1 MKKQVFTLLLVMMSL
16 FSSVV
21 AWGQETPACKIGEMT
36 FNTLEEAL
44 AYVNS
49 YPNTEMTI
57 IMLKDYTLPAGTYTL
72 PAKATLLV
80 PMNNEQ
86 EACIPIEELYIS
98 HNAAAPQNV
107 WVKPTKFR
115 SLTFANDVNMNV
127 YGTIELSGKL
137 HASSDDYTSS
147 PYGPY
152 GLLHM
157 SEQAKMVLMN
167 GAELRAWGFMTGAGE
182 TDARRGA
189 KVREI
194 FQMGDWKGGSISS
207 MLLGSDK
214 GVFPVTQYYIQN
226 IESPVKY
233 HPGALL
239 STMAAVSASASSLS
253 VTAKADVAII
263 GVSGTES
270 MFLMDEEADQENTWV
285 RKWYDTTKDQQV
297 YEINSGAHIGS
308 IVINLGDFIEG
319 SDLKM
324 NSSAFVL
331 PLTNNMKI
339 HLLSGLMDFT
349 QSTALL
355 PGAEVEIN
363 KESVVSITKN
373 SDENVKSGAL
383 YIYDADQWGKYA
395 YAKDGFKY
403 TKVVR
408 YTPSAPSVDGQP
420 TVRNAAEPPKDAS
433 INVHGTFD
441 TNNGYI
447 FTSQSGANIFSTNA
461 DAGTFILR
469 NKSLS
474 ITEGVDVYQI
484 INANAEND
492 DECTEKQIFIA
503 AKLKNKDS
511 YTSTAGQSAGVAY
524 CYMNDEWKNLRAID
538 CYTVE
543 TDNTFTSVMLGLIQ
557 DPSKVA
563 DCTESVTVYIKPQAY
578 VEVSPSKVEVAINP
592 DSVAEKGQTMEDL
605 LKYDLDDF
613 IFTISGNIDELGNED
628 HTFSDKKTGS
638 RRFILMYEN
647 CQWWEVEPVEGEE
660 GLFHCIHPLNNTYYY
675 WDEEN
680 KEWAEKRYTITWKND
695 DDVII
700 DTYELPRGTMAEY
713 LGDNPTKGPDEG
725 YTYTFIGWTP
735 ALKPVTENATY
746 TADYKST
753 PRKYTVTLKSD
764 VEGACSFTGAGAYD
778 YGTEDVAISATM
790 NPGYKFVAWEHD
802 ETLDELSFTTTV
814 TGDVTYTVLTE
825 ALPTLTLLRGGLTP
839 GKMGTYTTAYDVN
852 TYEGAEFY
860 VPNQYTAGGIEFVS
874 VDKLEAGTPYLFVA
888 TDNELWG
895 LNEGTE
901 VTENTVENRGMVGYL
916 GAGQVDVPDGSVVV
930 IQNHLYYAKNNYM
943 TAGYAYFDM
952 TAIQALTPIQESADA
967 PRRKLNIGF
976 RNNAPTGMENIQGD
990 NVQST
995 KVLIDG
1001 TLYILRNGNMYDVT
1015 GKLVK

>member
-1 MKKQVFTLLLVMMSL
+1 MKKQFFTLLLVMISL
-16 FSSVV
+16 LSSAT
-21 AWGQETPACKIGEMT
+21 AWGQVCKIGAT
-36 FNTLEEAL
+36 SFDKLEDAL

-49 YPNTEMTI
+49 YPDQEMTI
-57 IMLKDYTLPAGTYTL
+57 IMLTDYTLPAGTYTL
-72 PAKATLLV
+72 PKKATLVV
-80 PMNNEQ
+80 PMSDEQ
-86 EACIPIEELYIS
+86 ETAYPNVEYIS
-98 HNAAAPQNV
+98 HNSAAPENV
-107 WVKPTKFR
+107 WVTPTKFR
-115 SLTFANDVNMNV
+115 SLTFAEGVKMNV

-137 HASSDDYTSS
+137 HASSDDYTSL

-157 SEQAKMVLMN
+157 SETAKMVLMD
-167 GAELRAWGFMTGAGE
+167 GAELRAWGFMTGKGE
-182 TDARRGA
+182 TDARRGST
-189 KVREI
+189 VREI
-194 FQMGDWKGGSISS
+194 FQMGDWKGGSVSS

-233 HPGALL
+233 HPGAQL
-239 STMAAVSASASSLS
+239 STMAAVSANVGSLS

-263 GVSGTES
+263 GVSGTMS

-308 IVINLGDFIEG
+308 IVIDLGEFIEG
-319 SDLKM
+319 SDLEM

-349 QSTALL
+349 QNTALL

-363 KESVVSITKN
+363 KESVVSITK
-373 SDENVKSGAL
+373 DVEHPEVKSGSL
-383 YIYDADQWGKYA
+383 YIYDADQWGRYA
-395 YAKDGFKY
+395 YAKDGYKY
-403 TKVVR
+403 TKVVK
-408 YTPSAPSVDGQP
+408 YTPSANGQP
-420 TVRNAAEPPKDAS
+420 TLRNADAKPKDAS

-441 TNNGYI
+441 TKDGYI
-447 FTSQSGANIFSTNA
+447 FTSEGGANIFSTNE
-461 DAGTFILR
+461 DAGTFVFT
-469 NKSLS
+469 
-474 ITEGVDVYQI
+474 TEAKPIGYTEQVWQI
-484 INANAEND
+484 NEAGEEEA
-492 DECTEKQIFIA
+492 KAFVS
-503 AKLKNKDS
+503 AKLINKDLT
-511 YTSTAGQSAGVAY
+511 YTETAGTGNLRSY
-524 CYMNDEWKNLRAID
+524 CYMDEKWRQLAYVN
-538 CYTVE
+538 CYTIDGDIFSAYPDV
-543 TDNTFTSVMLGLIQ
+543 
-557 DPSKVA
+557 KA
-563 DCTESVTVYIKPQAY
+563 VYAKPQEY
-578 VEVSPSKVEVAINP
+578 VEIAISGI
-592 DSVAEKGQTMEDL
+592 DMEKGE
-605 LKYDLDDF
+605 F
-613 IFTISGNIDELGNED
+613 IGNED
-628 HTFSDKKTGS
+628 HTFSDKETGS
-638 RRFILMYEN
+638 RRFILMNNN
-647 CQWWEVEPVEGEE
+647 CQWWEVKKVDGEE
-660 GLFHCIHPLNNTYYY
+660 NLFHCIHPLNNTYYY
-675 WDEEN
+675 WGQDPTTLQEGWMEM
-680 KEWAEKRYTITWKND
+680 RCTITWLNWD
-695 DDVII
+695 GTPIEDADGNEINYTVP
-700 DTYELPRGTMAEY
+700 YGTMAEY
-713 LGDNPTKGPDEG
+713 LGTNPTKPMDEG
-725 YTYTFIGWTP
+725 YTYTFTGWTP
-735 ALKPVTENATY
+735 ALAPVTENATY
-746 TADYKST
+746 TAVYAST

-778 YGTEDVAISATM
+778 YNTAATISATM
-790 NPGYKFVAWEHD
+790 INPDYKFAGWEHD
-802 ETLDELSFTTTV
+802 NALGMSFTTTV

-874 VDKLEAGTPYLFVA
+874 VDKLVAGTPYLFVA

-895 LNEGTE
+895 LNEGTA
-901 VTENTVENRGMVGYL
+901 VEEDYVNNRGMVGYL

-952 TAIQALTPIQESADA
+952 NTIQVLTPVQESADA

>member
-1 MKKQVFTLLLVMMSL
+1 MKKQVFALLLVVISL
-16 FSSVV
+16 LSSAT
-21 AWGQETPACKIGEMT
+21 AWGQEPACKIGEMT
-36 FNTLEEAL
+36 FNTLQEAL

-49 YPNTEMTI
+49 YPEQEMTI

-80 PMNNEQ
+80 PMSDEQ

-115 SLTFANDVNMNV
+115 SLTFANGVNMNV

-157 SEQAKMVLMN
+157 NEGAKMTLMKDS
-167 GAELRAWGFMTGAGE
+167 ELRAWGFMTGTGE
-182 TDARRGA
+182 TDARRGST
-189 KVREI
+189 VREI

-349 QSTALL
+349 QNTALL

-373 SDENVKSGAL
+373 EDENVKSGAL

-408 YTPSAPSVDGQP
+408 YTPSANGQP
-420 TVRNAAEPPKDAS
+420 TKRNAEAKPDDAS

-447 FTSQSGANIFSTNA
+447 FTSQSGANIFSTNE
-461 DAGTFILR
+461 DAGTFV
-469 NKSLS
+469 LS
-474 ITEGVDVYQI
+474 TKPLAIGESAPVFQIYNDKGDTE
-484 INANAEND
+484 
-492 DECTEKQIFIA
+492 EKQFVP
-503 AKLKNKDS
+503 AKLKNGDNTS
-511 YTSTAGQSAGVAY
+511 YTTTAGKSAGKTY
-524 CYMNDEWKNLRAID
+524 CYMADQWLSLMTVD
-538 CYTVE
+538 CYALE
-543 TDNTFTSVMLGLIQ
+543 LNEAKFAELMLGNAT
-557 DPSKVA
+557 DFKDAFKVF
-563 DCTESVTVYIKPQAY
+563 IKPRAY
-578 VEVSPSKVEVAINP
+578 EQISLQKLEVELIP
-592 DSVAEKGQTMEDL
+592 DSVKEGGLPNQDM
-605 LKYDLDDF
+605 DDF
-613 IFTISGNIDELGNED
+613 TFFASGNED
-628 HTFSDKKTGS
+628 HTFSDKATGN
-638 RRFILMYEN
+638 RRFILMNNN
-647 CQWWEVEPVEGEE
+647 CQWWEVEPVEVETD
-660 GLFHCIHPLNNTYYY
+660 LFHCIHPLNDTYYY

-680 KEWAEKRYTITWKND
+680 EEWTEKRYTVTWKNGE
-695 DDVII
+695 DVI
-700 DTYELPRGTMAEY
+700 DTYELPRGTMAEF
-713 LGDNPTKGPDEG
+713 LGTNPTKPMDEG
-725 YTYTFIGWTP
+725 YTYTFTGWTP
-735 ALKPVTENATY
+735 ALAPVTENATY
-746 TADYKST
+746 TAVYKST

-778 YGTEDVAISATM
+778 YGTTNVAISATM
-790 NPGYKFVAWEHD
+790 NPGYKFVGWEHD
-802 ETLDELSFTTTV
+802 NTLGQSFTIDKI

-825 ALPTLTLLRGGLTP
+825 AVATPEVIRAVQEGYYYTICMPKAMTNVQGATFWQFVGRDANSAYIEPVATPTEAGKPYLMYATTTGDVTATLEGEAAITAGTNGALYGTFIDMDQAAFNTAGDNIYILIANVLRRVDGQSNNSLSAYRAYVDLDNLNPISGSMLTP
-839 GKMGTYTTAYDVN
+839 NVRRVALGTNTA
-852 TYEGAEFY
+852 TG
-860 VPNQYTAGGIEFVS
+860 
-874 VDKLEAGTPYLFVA
+874 VD
-888 TDNELWG
+888 
-895 LNEGTE
+895 
-901 VTENTVENRGMVGYL
+901 
-916 GAGQVDVPDGSVVV
+916 QV
-930 IQNHLYYAKNNYM
+930 
-943 TAGYAYFDM
+943 
-952 TAIQALTPIQESADA
+952 
-967 PRRKLNIGF
+967 
-976 RNNAPTGMENIQGD
+976 QGD
-990 NVQST
+990 EVQSS
-995 KVLIDG
+995 KVLING
-1001 TLYILRNGNMYDVT
+1001 QMFIYRNGNMYDAQ

>member
-1 MKKQVFTLLLVMMSL
+1 MKKQLLTLLLVVMSL
-16 FSSVV
+16 LSSAT
-21 AWGQETPACKIGEMT
+21 AWGQVCKIGAISFT
-36 FNTLEEAL
+36 TLEEAL

-49 YPNTEMTI
+49 YPDTEITI
-57 IMLKDYTLPAGTYTL
+57 IMLTDYTLPAGTYTL
-72 PAKATLLV
+72 PANATLVV
-80 PMNNEQ
+80 PMSDEQ
-86 EACIPIEELYIS
+86 ETGFPNVEYIS
-98 HNAAAPQNV
+98 HNAAAPENV

-115 SLTFANDVNMNV
+115 SLTFANGVNMNV

-137 HASSDDYTSS
+137 HASSDDYTSL

-152 GLLHM
+152 GLLDM
-157 SEQAKMVLMN
+157 NEGAKMTLMN
-167 GAELRAWGFMTGAGE
+167 GSELRAWGFMIGEGE
-182 TDARRGA
+182 TDARRGST
-189 KVREI
+189 VREM

-263 GVSGTES
+263 GVSGTKA

-308 IVINLGDFIEG
+308 IVIDLGDFIEG
-319 SDLKM
+319 MDLEM

-363 KESVVSITKN
+363 KKSVVSITK
-373 SDENVKSGAL
+373 DDDPAVKSGSL

-395 YAKDGFKY
+395 YAKDGYKY

-408 YTPSAPSVDGQP
+408 YAPSANGQP
-420 TVRNAAEPPKDAS
+420 TVRNADAKPTKDAS

-441 TNNGYI
+441 TKDGYI
-447 FTSQSGANIFSTNA
+447 FTSEGGANIFSTNE
-461 DAGTFILR
+461 DAGTFVFTIGA
-469 NKSLS
+469 LS
-474 ITEGVDVYQI
+474 GGTAPDTVWQ
-484 INANAEND
+484 INAAGKE
-492 DECTEKQIFIA
+492 EPQLFKS
-503 AKLKNKDS
+503 AKLKNNDGTYEETEGTPAS
-511 YTSTAGQSAGVAY
+511 NAY
-524 CYMNDEWKNLRAID
+524 CYIDEEWRFFTYLGCYAVEMDDEQFENLFID
-538 CYTVE
+538 GA
-543 TDNTFTSVMLGLIQ
+543 TDYKDAFTSI
-557 DPSKVA
+557 
-563 DCTESVTVYIKPQAY
+563 YIKPQAY
-578 VEVSPSKVEVAINP
+578 VQIAVNEVTIGEYGF
-592 DSVAEKGQTMEDL
+592 E
-605 LKYDLDDF
+605 F
-613 IFTISGNIDELGNED
+613 IGNSD
-628 HTFSDKKTGS
+628 HTFSDKETGS
-638 RRFILMYEN
+638 RRFILMNNN
-647 CQWWEVEPVEGEE
+647 CQWWEVKKVDGEE
-660 GLFHCIHPLNNTYYY
+660 NLFQCIHPLNNTYYY
-675 WDEEN
+675 WGEDPTTLQEG
-680 KEWAEKRYTITWKND
+680 WIEKRYTITWLNWD
-695 DDVII
+695 GTPIEDADGNEINYTVP
-700 DTYELPRGTMAEY
+700 YGTMAEY
-713 LGDNPTKGPDEG
+713 LGTNPTKPMDDG
-725 YTYTFIGWTP
+725 YTYTFIGWDP
-735 ALKPVTENATY
+735 ALAPVTGNATY
-746 TADYKST
+746 TAVYAET
-753 PRKYTVTLKSD
+753 PRKYTVTLKSN

-778 YGTEDVAISATM
+778 YGTEDVAISATVVD
-790 NPGYKFVAWEHD
+790 PGYKFVGWEHNNK
-802 ETLDELSFTTTV
+802 LGQSFTIDKI

-874 VDKLEAGTPYLFVA
+874 VDKLVAGTPYLFVA

-895 LNEGTE
+895 LNEGTA
-901 VTENTVENRGMVGYL
+901 VEKDYVYNRGMVGYL

-952 TAIQALTPIQESADA
+952 NTIQVLPPVQESADA

>member
-1 MKKQVFTLLLVMMSL
+1 MKKQLLTLLLVVMSL
-16 FSSVV
+16 LSSAT
-21 AWGQETPACKIGEMT
+21 AWGQACKIGAT
-36 FNTLEEAL
+36 SFTTLEEAL

-49 YPNTEMTI
+49 YPDTEMTI

-72 PAKATLLV
+72 PAKATLVV
-80 PMNNEQ
+80 PMSDEQ
-86 EACIPIEELYIS
+86 ETGFPNVEYIS

-115 SLTFANDVNMNV
+115 SLTFENGVNMNV

-137 HASSDDYTSS
+137 HASSDDYTSL

-152 GLLHM
+152 GLLDM
-157 SEQAKMVLMN
+157 NEGAKMTLMKDS
-167 GAELRAWGFMTGAGE
+167 ELRAWGFVVGKGE
-182 TDARRGA
+182 TDARRGS

-194 FQMGDWKGGSISS
+194 FQIGDWKGGSISS

-239 STMAAVSASASSLS
+239 STMAAVSASASGFS
-253 VTAKADVAII
+253 VTANADVAII

-285 RKWYDTTKDQQV
+285 RKWYDTTKDKQV

-308 IVINLGDFIEG
+308 IVIDLGDKIDG
-319 SDLKM
+319 MDLKM

-339 HLLSGLMDFT
+339 HLLSGMMDFT
-349 QSTALL
+349 QSTSLL

-363 KESVVSITKN
+363 KKSVVSITKN
-373 SDENVKSGAL
+373 SDPKVKSGSL
-383 YIYDADQWGKYA
+383 YIYDADEWGNYA

-408 YTPSAPSVDGQP
+408 YTPSANGKP
-420 TVRNAAEPPKDAS
+420 TVRNENQKLADAS

-447 FTSQSGANIFSTNA
+447 FTSKSGANIFSKNE

-474 ITEGVDVYQI
+474 GGEGVDVYQI

-503 AKLKNKDS
+503 AQLKNKDS

-524 CYMNDEWKNLRAID
+524 CYMNDGWKNLIAID

-543 TDNTFTSVMLGLIQ
+543 TDNTFVNVMLGLIQ
-557 DPSKVA
+557 NPSSVA

-592 DSVAEKGQTMEDL
+592 DSVAEKGQTTEDL

-613 IFTISGNIDELGNED
+613 IFTISGNIDGLGNED
-628 HTFSDKKTGS
+628 HTFSDADDADGKE
-638 RRFILMYEN
+638 RLFILVEDN
-647 CQWWEVEPVEGEE
+647 CQWWEVEPVEGET
-660 GLFHCIHPLNNTYYY
+660 GLFHCIHPLNDTYYY
-675 WDEEN
+675 WDE
-680 KEWAEKRYTITWKND
+680 KKGEWAEKRCTITWKNGE
-695 DDVII
+695 DVIV
-700 DTYELPRGTMAEY
+700 TYQLPRGTMAEY
-713 LGDNPTKGPDEG
+713 LGTNPTKDPDEG
-725 YTYTFIGWTP
+725 YTYTFTGWTP
-735 ALKPVTENATY
+735 ALAPVTENATY
-746 TADYKST
+746 TAVYKST

-764 VEGACSFTGAGAYD
+764 VEGVCSFTGAGVYD
-778 YGTEDVAISATM
+778 YGTTNVAISATVVD
-790 NPGYKFVAWEHD
+790 PGYKFAGWEHD
-802 ETLDELSFTTTV
+802 KALGQSFTIDKI

-874 VDKLEAGTPYLFVA
+874 VDKLVAGTPYLFVA

-895 LNEGTE
+895 LNEGTA
-901 VTENTVENRGMVGYL
+901 VVADYVYKRGMVGYL
-916 GAGQVDVPDGSVVV
+916 GAGQVNVPDGSVVV

-952 TAIQALTPIQESADA
+952 NTIQALTPVQESADA

-976 RNNAPTGMENIQGD
+976 KNNAPTGIENIQGD

-995 KVLIDG
+995 KVLING

>member
-1 MKKQVFTLLLVMMSL
+1 MKKQLLTLLLVVMSL
-16 FSSVV
+16 LSSAT
-21 AWGQETPACKIGEMT
+21 AWGQVCKIGAISFT
-36 FNTLEEAL
+36 TLEEAL

-49 YPNTEMTI
+49 YPDTEMTI
-57 IMLKDYTLPAGTYTL
+57 IMLTDYTLPAGTYTL
-72 PAKATLLV
+72 PAKAELIV
-80 PMNNEQ
+80 PMSDEQ
-86 EACIPIEELYIS
+86 ETGFPNVEYIS
-98 HNAAAPQNV
+98 HNAAAPENV

-115 SLTFANDVNMNV
+115 SLTFANGVNMNV

-137 HASSDDYTSS
+137 HASSDDYTSL

-152 GLLHM
+152 GLLDM
-157 SEQAKMVLMN
+157 NEGAKMTLMN
-167 GAELRAWGFMTGAGE
+167 GSELRAWGFVVGKGE
-182 TDARRGA
+182 TDARRGST
-189 KVREI
+189 VREM

-233 HPGALL
+233 HPGAQL

-263 GVSGTES
+263 GVSGTTA

-308 IVINLGDFIEG
+308 IVIDLGDFIEG
-319 SDLKM
+319 MDLEM

-349 QSTALL
+349 QNTALL

-363 KESVVSITKN
+363 KESVVSITK
-373 SDENVKSGAL
+373 DVEHPEVKSGSL

-395 YAKDGFKY
+395 YAKDGYKY

-408 YTPSAPSVDGQP
+408 YTPSANGQP
-420 TVRNAAEPPKDAS
+420 TLRNADAKPKDAS

-441 TNNGYI
+441 TKDGYI
-447 FTSQSGANIFSTNA
+447 FTSEGGANIFSTNE
-461 DAGTFILR
+461 DAGTFVFT
-469 NKSLS
+469 
-474 ITEGVDVYQI
+474 TEAKPIGYTEQVWQI
-484 INANAEND
+484 NEAGEEEA
-492 DECTEKQIFIA
+492 KAFVS
-503 AKLKNKDS
+503 AKLINKDLT
-511 YTSTAGQSAGVAY
+511 YTETAGTGNLRSY
-524 CYMNDEWKNLRAID
+524 CYMDEKWRQLAYVN
-538 CYTVE
+538 CYTIDGDIFSAYPDV
-543 TDNTFTSVMLGLIQ
+543 
-557 DPSKVA
+557 KA
-563 DCTESVTVYIKPQAY
+563 VYAKPQEY
-578 VEVSPSKVEVAINP
+578 VEIAISGI
-592 DSVAEKGQTMEDL
+592 DMEKGE
-605 LKYDLDDF
+605 F
-613 IFTISGNIDELGNED
+613 IGNED
-628 HTFSDKKTGS
+628 HTFSDKETGS
-638 RRFILMYEN
+638 RRFILMNNN
-647 CQWWEVEPVEGEE
+647 CQWWEVKKVDGEE
-660 GLFHCIHPLNNTYYY
+660 NLFHCIHPLNNTYYY
-675 WDEEN
+675 WGEDPTTLQEG
-680 KEWAEKRYTITWKND
+680 WIEKRYTITWKNGENT
-695 DDVII
+695 I
-700 DTYELPRGTMAEY
+700 DTYQLPRGAMAEY
-713 LGDNPTKGPDEG
+713 LGTNPTKPMDEG
-725 YTYTFIGWTP
+725 YTYTFTGWTP
-735 ALKPVTENATY
+735 ALTTVTQDATY
-746 TADYKST
+746 TAVYAST

-778 YGTEDVAISATM
+778 YNTAATISATM
-790 NPGYKFVAWEHD
+790 INPDYKFAGWEHD
-802 ETLDELSFTTTV
+802 NALGMSFTTTV

-874 VDKLEAGTPYLFVA
+874 VDKLVAGTPYLFVA

-895 LNEGTE
+895 LNEGTA
-901 VTENTVENRGMVGYL
+901 VEEDYVYNRGMVGYL

-952 TAIQALTPIQESADA
+952 NTIQVLTPVQESADA

>member
-1 MKKQVFTLLLVMMSL
+1 MKKQLLTLLLVVMSL
-16 FSSVV
+16 LSSAT
-21 AWGQETPACKIGEMT
+21 AWGQVCKIGAT
-36 FNTLEEAL
+36 SFTTLEEAL

-49 YPNTEMTI
+49 YPDTELTI
-57 IMLKDYTLPAGTYTL
+57 IMLTDYTLPAGTYTL
-72 PAKATLLV
+72 PAKAELIV
-80 PMNNEQ
+80 PMSDEQ
-86 EACIPIEELYIS
+86 ETGFPNVEYIS
-98 HNAAAPQNV
+98 HNSAAPENV

-115 SLTFANDVNMNV
+115 SLTFANGVNMNV

-137 HASSDDYTSS
+137 HASSDDYTSL

-152 GLLHM
+152 GLLDM
-157 SEQAKMVLMN
+157 NEGAKMTLMN
-167 GAELRAWGFMTGAGE
+167 GSELRAWGFVVGTGE
-182 TDARRGA
+182 TDARRGST
-189 KVREI
+189 VREM

-233 HPGALL
+233 HPGAQL

-263 GVSGTES
+263 GVSGTKA

-308 IVINLGDFIEG
+308 IVIDLGDFIEG
-319 SDLKM
+319 MDLEM

-349 QSTALL
+349 QNTALL

-363 KESVVSITKN
+363 KESVVSITK
-373 SDENVKSGAL
+373 DVEHPEVKSGSL
-383 YIYDADQWGKYA
+383 YIYDADQWDRYA
-395 YAKDGFKY
+395 YAKDGYKY
-403 TKVVR
+403 TKVVK
-408 YTPSAPSVDGQP
+408 YTPSANGQP
-420 TVRNAAEPPKDAS
+420 TLRNADAKPADAS

-441 TNNGYI
+441 TKDGYI
-447 FTSQSGANIFSTNA
+447 FTSESGANIFSTNE
-461 DAGTFILR
+461 DAGTFVFTIGALSGGTAPDTVWQI
-469 NKSLS
+469 NEAGKEEPQLFKS
-474 ITEGVDVYQI
+474 
-484 INANAEND
+484 
-492 DECTEKQIFIA
+492 
-503 AKLKNKDS
+503 AKLKNNDGTYEETEGTPAS
-511 YTSTAGQSAGVAY
+511 NAY
-524 CYMNDEWKNLRAID
+524 CYIDEEWRFFTYLGCYAVEMDDEQFENLFID
-538 CYTVE
+538 GA
-543 TDNTFTSVMLGLIQ
+543 TDYKDAFTSI
-557 DPSKVA
+557 
-563 DCTESVTVYIKPQAY
+563 YIKPQAY
-578 VEVSPSKVEVAINP
+578 VQIAVNEVTIGEYGF
-592 DSVAEKGQTMEDL
+592 E
-605 LKYDLDDF
+605 F
-613 IFTISGNIDELGNED
+613 IGNSD
-628 HTFSDKKTGS
+628 HTFSDADDKGQL
-638 RRFILMYEN
+638 FILVEEN
-647 CQWWEVEPVEGEE
+647 CQWWEVKKVDGEE
-660 GLFHCIHPLNNTYYY
+660 NLFQCIHPLNNTYYY
-675 WDEEN
+675 WGEDPTTLQEG
-680 KEWAEKRYTITWKND
+680 WIEKRFTITWLNWD
-695 DDVII
+695 GTPIEDADGNEINYTVP
-700 DTYELPRGTMAEY
+700 YGTMAEY
-713 LGDNPTKGPDEG
+713 LGTNPTKPMDEG
-725 YTYTFIGWTP
+725 YTYTFTGWTP
-735 ALKPVTENATY
+735 ALAEVTGNATY
-746 TADYKST
+746 TAVYASI

-778 YGTEDVAISATM
+778 YNTAATISAIM
-790 NPGYKFVAWEHD
+790 INPDYKFAGWEHD
-802 ETLDELSFTTTV
+802 NALGMSFTTTV

-825 ALPTLTLLRGGLTP
+825 ALPTLILLRGGLTP

-874 VDKLEAGTPYLFVA
+874 VDKLVAGTPYLFVA

-895 LNEGTE
+895 LNEGTA
-901 VTENTVENRGMVGYL
+901 VEEDYVYNRGMVGYL

-943 TAGYAYFDM
+943 TAGYAYIDM
-952 TAIQALTPIQESADA
+952 NTIQVLTPVQESADA

>member
-1 MKKQVFTLLLVMMSL
+1 MKKQVFTLLLVVISL
-16 FSSVV
+16 LSSAT
-21 AWGQETPACKIGEMT
+21 AWGQVCKIGAT
-36 FNTLEEAL
+36 SFATLEEAL

-49 YPNTEMTI
+49 YDQEMTI
-57 IMLKDYTLPAGTYTL
+57 IMLTDYTLPAGTYTL
-72 PAKATLLV
+72 PAKATLVV
-80 PMNNEQ
+80 PMSDEQ
-86 EACIPIEELYIS
+86 ETGFPNVEYIS
-98 HNAAAPQNV
+98 YNSAPQNEENV
-107 WVKPTKFR
+107 WKKPEKFR
-115 SLTFANDVNMNV
+115 RLTFDDGVNMNV

-137 HASSDDYTSS
+137 HASSEEYTSS

-157 SEQAKMVLMN
+157 NEGAKMTLMKDS
-167 GAELRAWGFMTGAGE
+167 ELRAWGFMTGTGE
-182 TDARRGA
+182 TDARRGST
-189 KVREI
+189 VREI
-194 FQMGDWKGGSISS
+194 FQMGDWKGGTIAK

-233 HPGALL
+233 HPGAKL
-239 STMAAVSASASSLS
+239 STMAAVSADLGGGASL
-253 VTAKADVAII
+253 TAKADVAII

-285 RKWYDTTKDQQV
+285 RKWYDTTYDQQV

-308 IVINLGDFIEG
+308 IVIDLGEFIEG
-319 SDLKM
+319 LKM
-324 NSSAFVL
+324 NSSVFVL

-339 HLLSGLMDFT
+339 HLLSGFMDFT

-373 SDENVKSGAL
+373 KDENVKSGSL
-383 YIYDADQWGKYA
+383 YIYDADEWGKYA
-395 YAKDGFKY
+395 YSKDGYKY

-408 YTPSAPSVDGQP
+408 YTPSATSANGQP
-420 TVRNAAEPPKDAS
+420 MVRNADSIPADAS

-441 TNNGYI
+441 TKDGYI
-447 FTSQSGANIFSTNA
+447 FTSVSGANIFSTDE
-461 DAGTFILR
+461 DAGTFVFT
-469 NKSLS
+469 
-474 ITEGVDVYQI
+474 TEAKPIGYTEQVWQI
-484 INANAEND
+484 NEAE
-492 DECTEKQIFIA
+492 EEVPETFVSARLI
-503 AKLKNKDS
+503 NKDS
-511 YTSTAGQSAGVAY
+511 TYTETAGTGNFRSY
-524 CYMNDEWKNLRAID
+524 CYMDSIWRQLAYVN
-538 CYTVE
+538 CYTI
-543 TDNTFTSVMLGLIQ
+543 DGDMATSV
-557 DPSKVA
+557 VNA
-563 DCTESVTVYIKPQAY
+563 VYAKPQEY
-578 VEVSPSKVEVAINP
+578 VEIAIN
-592 DSVAEKGQTMEDL
+592 DIDMVKGE
-605 LKYDLDDF
+605 F
-613 IFTISGNIDELGNED
+613 IGNSD
-628 HTFSDKKTGS
+628 HTFSDKKTGN
-638 RRFILMYEN
+638 RRFILMNNN
-647 CQWWEVEPVEGEE
+647 CQWWEVEPVEGETS
-660 GLFHCIHPLNNTYYY
+660 LFHCIHPLNDTYYY

-680 KEWAEKRYTITWKND
+680 EEWAEKRYTITWKNGD
-695 DDVII
+695 EVI
-700 DTYELPRGTMAEY
+700 DTYQLPRGTMAEY
-713 LGDNPTKGPDEG
+713 LGEKNPTKPMDEG
-725 YTYTFIGWTP
+725 YTYTFTGWDP
-735 ALKPVTENATY
+735 ALEPVTKDTTY
-746 TADYKST
+746 TAVYAST

-778 YGTEDVAISATM
+778 YGTTNVAISATM
-790 NPGYKFVAWEHD
+790 MNPDYKFAGWDHD
-802 ETLDELSFTTTV
+802 KELGQSFIIDKI

-825 ALPTLTLLRGGLTP
+825 ALPMLTLLRGGLTP

>member
-1 MKKQVFTLLLVMMSL
+1 MKKQLLTLLLVVMSL
-16 FSSVV
+16 LSSAT
-21 AWGQETPACKIGEMT
+21 AWGQVCKIGAT
-36 FNTLEEAL
+36 SFTTLEEAL

-49 YPNTEMTI
+49 YPDTEMTI
-57 IMLKDYTLPAGTYTL
+57 IMLEDYTLPAGTYTL
-72 PAKATLLV
+72 PAKATLVV
-80 PMNNEQ
+80 PMSDEQ
-86 EACIPIEELYIS
+86 ETGFPNVEYIS

-107 WVKPTKFR
+107 WVRPTKFR
-115 SLTFANDVNMNV
+115 SLTFDDGVNMNV

-137 HASSDDYTSS
+137 HASSDDYTSL

-152 GLLHM
+152 GLLDM
-157 SEQAKMVLMN
+157 NEGAKMTLMN
-167 GAELRAWGFMTGAGE
+167 GSELRAWGFVVGKGE

-239 STMAAVSASASSLS
+239 STMAAVSASADKLS

-263 GVSGTES
+263 GVTGTES

-319 SDLKM
+319 LDLEM

-339 HLLSGLMDFT
+339 HLLSGMMDFT
-349 QSTALL
+349 QSTSLL

-363 KESVVSITKN
+363 KKSVVSITKN

-395 YAKDGFKY
+395 YAKDGYKY
-403 TKVVR
+403 TKVVK
-408 YTPSAPSVDGQP
+408 YTPSANSQP
-420 TVRNAAEPPKDAS
+420 TVRNADTKPADAS

-441 TNNGYI
+441 TKEGYVY
-447 FTSQSGANIFSTNA
+447 TSESGANIFSSDE
-461 DAGTFILR
+461 DAGTFKFSIAAPPEEAKPDTVWQLLKDSTEEGKAFVSAMLR
-469 NKSLS
+469 NKSGYTL
-474 ITEGVDVYQI
+474 TQGTPEG
-484 INANAEND
+484 
-492 DECTEKQIFIA
+492 F
-503 AKLKNKDS
+503 S
-511 YTSTAGQSAGVAY
+511 Y
-524 CYMNDEWKNLRAID
+524 CYRNEQWGHLQNLG
-538 CYTVE
+538 CFVF
-543 TDNTFTSVMLGLIQ
+543 DNTNGNL
-557 DPSKVA
+557 
-563 DCTESVTVYIKPQAY
+563 YIKPREYVQIAY
-578 VEVSPSKVEVAINP
+578 TSVVDGEPVGNP
-592 DSVAEKGQTMEDL
+592 
-605 LKYDLDDF
+605 
-613 IFTISGNIDELGNED
+613 D
-628 HTFSDKKTGS
+628 HTFSDADDADGKE
-638 RRFILMYEN
+638 RLFILVEEN
-647 CQWWEVEPVEGEE
+647 CQWWEVEKVDGEE
-660 GLFHCIHPLNNTYYY
+660 DLFHCIHPLNDTYYY
-675 WDEEN
+675 WGYNPATLQDG
-680 KEWAEKRYTITWKND
+680 WIEKRYTITWKNGD
-695 DDVII
+695 KVI
-700 DTYELPRGTMAEY
+700 DTYKLPRGTMAEY
-713 LGDNPTKGPDEG
+713 LGTNPTKPMDEG
-725 YTYTFIGWTP
+725 FTYTFTGWDP
-735 ALKPVTENATY
+735 ALAEVTADATY
-746 TADYKST
+746 TAVYKST

-778 YGTEDVAISATM
+778 YGTEDVAISATVVD
-790 NPGYKFVAWEHD
+790 PSYKFVGWEHNN
-802 ETLDELSFTTTV
+802 TLGQSFTIDKI

-874 VDKLEAGTPYLFVA
+874 VDKLVAGTPYLFVA

-895 LNEGTE
+895 LNEGTA
-901 VTENTVENRGMVGYL
+901 VVADYVYNRGMVGYL
-916 GAGQVDVPDGSVVV
+916 GAGQVNVPDGSVVV

-952 TAIQALTPIQESADA
+952 AAIQALTPVQESADA

-976 RNNAPTGMENIQGD
+976 KNNAPTGIENVQGD

>member
-1 MKKQVFTLLLVMMSL
+1 MKKQLLTLLLVVMSL
-16 FSSVV
+16 LSSAT
-21 AWGQETPACKIGEMT
+21 AWGQVCKIGAISFT
-36 FNTLEEAL
+36 TLEEAL

-49 YPNTEMTI
+49 YPDTEMTI
-57 IMLKDYTLPAGTYTL
+57 IMLTDYTLPAGTYTL
-72 PAKATLLV
+72 PAKAELIV
-80 PMNNEQ
+80 PMSDEQ
-86 EACIPIEELYIS
+86 ETGFPNVEYIS
-98 HNAAAPQNV
+98 HNAAAPENV

-115 SLTFANDVNMNV
+115 SLTFANGVNMNV

-137 HASSDDYTSS
+137 HASSDDYTSL

-152 GLLHM
+152 GLLDM
-157 SEQAKMVLMN
+157 NEGAKMTLMN
-167 GAELRAWGFMTGAGE
+167 GSELRAWGFMIGEGE
-182 TDARRGA
+182 TDARRGST
-189 KVREI
+189 VREM

-233 HPGALL
+233 HPGAQL

-263 GVSGTES
+263 GVSGTKA

-308 IVINLGDFIEG
+308 IVIDLGDFIEG
-319 SDLKM
+319 MDLEM

-349 QSTALL
+349 QNTALL

-363 KESVVSITKN
+363 KESVVSITK
-373 SDENVKSGAL
+373 DVEHPEVKSGSL
-383 YIYDADQWGKYA
+383 YIYDADQWGRYA
-395 YAKDGFKY
+395 YAKDGYKY
-403 TKVVR
+403 TKVVK
-408 YTPSAPSVDGQP
+408 YTPSANGQP
-420 TVRNAAEPPKDAS
+420 TLRNADAKPKDAS

-441 TNNGYI
+441 TKDGYI
-447 FTSQSGANIFSTNA
+447 FTSEGGANIFSTNE
-461 DAGTFILR
+461 DAGTFVFT
-469 NKSLS
+469 
-474 ITEGVDVYQI
+474 TEAKPIGYTEQVWQI
-484 INANAEND
+484 NEAGEEEA
-492 DECTEKQIFIA
+492 KAFVS
-503 AKLKNKDS
+503 AKLINKDLT
-511 YTSTAGQSAGVAY
+511 YTETAGTGNLRSY
-524 CYMNDEWKNLRAID
+524 CYMDEKWRQLAYVN
-538 CYTVE
+538 CYTIDGDIFSAYPDV
-543 TDNTFTSVMLGLIQ
+543 
-557 DPSKVA
+557 KA
-563 DCTESVTVYIKPQAY
+563 VYAKPQEY
-578 VEVSPSKVEVAINP
+578 VEIAISGI
-592 DSVAEKGQTMEDL
+592 DMEKGE
-605 LKYDLDDF
+605 F
-613 IFTISGNIDELGNED
+613 IGNED
-628 HTFSDKKTGS
+628 HTFSDKETGS
-638 RRFILMYEN
+638 RRFILMNNN
-647 CQWWEVEPVEGEE
+647 CQWWEVKKVDGEE
-660 GLFHCIHPLNNTYYY
+660 NLFHCIHPLNNTYYY
-675 WDEEN
+675 WGQDPTTLQEGWMEM
-680 KEWAEKRYTITWKND
+680 RCTITWLNWD
-695 DDVII
+695 GTPIEDADGNEINYTVP
-700 DTYELPRGTMAEY
+700 YGTMAEY
-713 LGDNPTKGPDEG
+713 LGTNPTKPMDEG
-725 YTYTFIGWTP
+725 YTYTFTGWTP
-735 ALKPVTENATY
+735 ALAPVTENATY
-746 TADYKST
+746 TAVYAST

-778 YGTEDVAISATM
+778 YNTAATISATM
-790 NPGYKFVAWEHD
+790 INPDYKFAGWEHD
-802 ETLDELSFTTTV
+802 NALGMSFTTTV

-874 VDKLEAGTPYLFVA
+874 VDKLVAGTPYLFVA

-895 LNEGTE
+895 LNEGTA
-901 VTENTVENRGMVGYL
+901 VEEDYVYNRGMVGYL

-952 TAIQALTPIQESADA
+952 NTIQVLTPVQESADA

>member
-21 AWGQETPACKIGEMT
+21 AWGQTPACKIGEMT
-36 FNTLEEAL
+36 FNTLQEAL

-49 YPNTEMTI
+49 YPEQEMTI

-72 PAKATLLV
+72 PAKAELIV
-80 PMNNEQ
+80 PMSDEQ
-86 EACIPIEELYIS
+86 ETGFPNVEYIS
-98 HNAAAPQNV
+98 HNSAAPENV
-107 WVKPTKFR
+107 WKKPEKFR
-115 SLTFANDVNMNV
+115 SLTFANGVNMNV

-152 GLLHM
+152 GLLNM
-157 SEQAKMVLMN
+157 NEGAKMTLMN
-167 GAELRAWGFMTGAGE
+167 GSELRAWGFVVGKGE
-182 TDARRGA
+182 TDARRGST
-189 KVREI
+189 VREI

-233 HPGALL
+233 HPGAKL
-239 STMAAVSASASSLS
+239 STIAAVSASASSLS

-285 RKWYDTTKDQQV
+285 RKWYDTTEDQQV

-349 QSTALL
+349 QNTALL

-408 YTPSAPSVDGQP
+408 YTPSANGQP
-420 TVRNAAEPPKDAS
+420 TKRNADTKPDDAS

-441 TNNGYI
+441 TKDGYI
-447 FTSQSGANIFSTNA
+447 FTSESGANIYSSNE
-461 DAGTFILR
+461 DAGTFV
-469 NKSLS
+469 LS
-474 ITEGVDVYQI
+474 TKPLAIGDSASVFQIYNDKGDTE
-484 INANAEND
+484 
-492 DECTEKQIFIA
+492 EKQFVP
-503 AKLKNKDS
+503 AKLKNGDNTT
-511 YTSTAGQSAGVAY
+511 YTTTAGKSAGKTY
-524 CYMNDEWKNLRAID
+524 CYMGDQWLSLMTVD
-538 CYTVE
+538 CYAFE
-543 TDNTFTSVMLGLIQ
+543 LNEAKFAELMLDNATDFQEAFDVF
-557 DPSKVA
+557 
-563 DCTESVTVYIKPQAY
+563 IKPQAY
-578 VEVSPSKVEVAINP
+578 EQIALQKLEVELIP
-592 DSVAEKGQTMEDL
+592 DSVKEGGL
-605 LKYDLDDF
+605 LNQDMDDF
-613 IFTISGNIDELGNED
+613 TFFASGNTD
-628 HTFSDKKTGS
+628 HTFSAADGS
-638 RRFILMYEN
+638 GRLFILVEEN
-647 CQWWEVEPVEGEE
+647 CQWWEVEKVDGEE
-660 GLFHCIHPLNNTYYY
+660 TLFHCIHPLNNTYYY
-675 WDEEN
+675 WGEDPTTL
-680 KEWAEKRYTITWKND
+680 KEGWMEKRYTITWQNWNGEK
-695 DDVII
+695 II
-700 DTYELPRGTMAEY
+700 SYELPRGVMAEY
-713 LGDNPTKGPDEG
+713 LGTNPTKPMDEG
-725 YTYTFIGWTP
+725 YTYTFTGWTP
-735 ALKPVTENATY
+735 ALALVTEDATY
-746 TADYKST
+746 TAVYAQT

-778 YGTEDVAISATM
+778 YGTTNVAISATM
-790 NPGYKFVAWEHD
+790 NPGYKFVAWAHD
-802 ETLDELSFTTTV
+802 PILSDMSFITTV
-814 TGDVTYTVLTE
+814 TGDVTYTVRTE

-895 LNEGTE
+895 LNEGTA
-901 VTENTVENRGMVGYL
+901 VEEDYVYNRGMVGYL
-916 GAGQVDVPDGSVVV
+916 GDVQVNVPEGSVVV

-952 TAIQALTPIQESADA
+952 NTIQTLTPVQESADA

>member
-1 MKKQVFTLLLVMMSL
+1 MKKQLLTLLLVVMSL
-16 FSSVV
+16 LSSAT
-21 AWGQETPACKIGEMT
+21 AWGQVCKIGAT
-36 FNTLEEAL
+36 SFTTLEEAL

-49 YPNTEMTI
+49 YPDTEMTI
-57 IMLKDYTLPAGTYTL
+57 IMLEDYTLPAGTYTL
-72 PAKATLLV
+72 PAKAELIV
-80 PMNNEQ
+80 PMSDEQ
-86 EACIPIEELYIS
+86 ETGFPNVEYIS
-98 HNAAAPQNV
+98 HNAAAPQNI

-115 SLTFANDVNMNV
+115 SLTFENGVNMNV

-137 HASSDDYTSS
+137 HASSDDYTSL

-152 GLLHM
+152 GLLDM
-157 SEQAKMVLMN
+157 NEGAKMTLMN
-167 GAELRAWGFMTGAGE
+167 GSELRAWGFVVGKGE
-182 TDARRGA
+182 TDARRGST
-189 KVREI
+189 VREM

-207 MLLGSDK
+207 MLLESDK

-233 HPGALL
+233 HPGAQL
-239 STMAAVSASASSLS
+239 STMAAVSASTDKLS

-263 GVSGTES
+263 GVSGTKA

-308 IVINLGDFIEG
+308 IVIDLGDFIEG
-319 SDLKM
+319 MDLEM

-349 QSTALL
+349 QNTALL
-355 PGAEVEIN
+355 PGAEVEID
-363 KESVVSITKN
+363 KKSVVSITKKN
-373 SDENVKSGAL
+373 DANVKSGSL
-383 YIYDADQWGKYA
+383 YIYDADQWDRYA
-395 YAKDGFKY
+395 YAKDGYKY
-403 TKVVR
+403 TKVVK
-408 YTPSAPSVDGQP
+408 YTASANGQP
-420 TVRNAAEPPKDAS
+420 TLRNADAKPADAS

-441 TNNGYI
+441 TNDGYVY
-447 FTSQSGANIFSTNA
+447 TSEGGANIFSTNE
-461 DAGTFILR
+461 DAGTFV
-469 NKSLS
+469 LS
-474 ITEGVDVYQI
+474 KKPKGNEQVYQI
-484 INANAEND
+484 NEAGEVEAQT
-492 DECTEKQIFIA
+492 CVPA
-503 AKLKNKDS
+503 LLKNGNDT
-511 YTSTAGQSAGVAY
+511 YTSLTDVWYGEETLISY
-524 CYMNDEWKNLRAID
+524 CYIGDKWSALRTVD
-538 CYTVE
+538 CFVL
-543 TDNTFTSVMLGLIQ
+543 D
-557 DPSKVA
+557 VA
-563 DCTESVTVYIKPQAY
+563 NNIIYIKPKEY
-578 VEVSPSKVEVAINP
+578 IGIVVTGV
-592 DSVAEKGQTMEDL
+592 DSETGQ
-605 LKYDLDDF
+605 F
-613 IFTISGNIDELGNED
+613 IGNNN
-628 HTFSDKKTGS
+628 HTFSAADGS
-638 RRFILMYEN
+638 GRLFILVEDN
-647 CQWWEVEPVEGEE
+647 CQWWEVEPVEGET

-675 WDEEN
+675 WDE
-680 KEWAEKRYTITWKND
+680 KKGEWAEERCTITWKNGD
-695 DDVII
+695 KVI
-700 DTYELPRGTMAEY
+700 DTYQLPRGTMAEY
-713 LGDNPTKGPDEG
+713 LGTNPTKPMDDG
-725 YTYTFIGWTP
+725 YTYTFIGWDP
-735 ALKPVTENATY
+735 ALAPVTGNATY
-746 TADYKST
+746 TAVYAET
-753 PRKYTVTLKSD
+753 PRKYTVTLKSN

-778 YGTEDVAISATM
+778 YGTEDVAISATVVD
-790 NPGYKFVAWEHD
+790 PGYKFVGWEHNNK
-802 ETLDELSFTTTV
+802 LGQSFTIDKI

-825 ALPTLTLLRGGLTP
+825 ALPTLTLLRGGLTL

-874 VDKLEAGTPYLFVA
+874 VDKLVAGTPYLFVA

-895 LNEGTE
+895 LNEGTA
-901 VTENTVENRGMVGYL
+901 VEEDYVYNRGMVGYL

-952 TAIQALTPIQESADA
+952 NTIQALTPVQESADA

>member
-1 MKKQVFTLLLVMMSL
+1 MKKQLLTLLLVVMSL
-16 FSSVV
+16 LSSAT
-21 AWGQETPACKIGEMT
+21 AWGQVCKIGAISFT
-36 FNTLEEAL
+36 TLEEAL

-49 YPNTEMTI
+49 YPDTEMTI
-57 IMLKDYTLPAGTYTL
+57 VMLTDYTLPAGTYTL
-72 PAKATLLV
+72 PANATLVV
-80 PMNNEQ
+80 PMSDEQ
-86 EACIPIEELYIS
+86 EIGFLNVEYIS
-98 HNAAAPQNV
+98 HNSAAPENV

-115 SLTFANDVNMNV
+115 SLTFANGVNMNV

-137 HASSDDYTSS
+137 HASSDDYTSL

-152 GLLHM
+152 GLLDM
-157 SEQAKMVLMN
+157 NEGAKMVLMD
-167 GAELRAWGFMTGAGE
+167 GSELRAWGFVVGQGE
-182 TDARRGA
+182 TDARRGS
-189 KVREI
+189 KVREM

-233 HPGALL
+233 HPGAKL
-239 STMAAVSASASSLS
+239 STMAAVSASASGFS
-253 VTAKADVAII
+253 VTATADVAII
-263 GVSGTES
+263 GVSGTKA
-270 MFLMDEEADQENTWV
+270 MFLMDEMADAENTWV
-285 RKWYDTTKDQQV
+285 RKWYDADEDQQV

-308 IVINLGDFIEG
+308 IVIDLGDKIEG
-319 SDLKM
+319 MDLKM
-324 NSSAFVL
+324 NSNAFVL

-339 HLLSGLMDFT
+339 HLLSGMMDFT

-363 KESVVSITKN
+363 KKSVVSITK
-373 SDENVKSGAL
+373 DEDPAVKSGSL

-395 YAKDGFKY
+395 YAKDGYKY
-403 TKVVR
+403 TKVVK
-408 YTPSAPSVDGQP
+408 YTASANGKP
-420 TVRNAAEPPKDAS
+420 TKRNENERPEDAT

-441 TNNGYI
+441 TKDGYI
-447 FTSQSGANIFSTNA
+447 LSSESGANIFSTNA
-461 DAGTFILR
+461 DAGTFILTT
-469 NKSLS
+469 KPFAIGICDS
-474 ITEGVDVYQI
+474 VYQI
-484 INANAEND
+484 INDKGN
-492 DECTEKQIFIA
+492 TEAQSFVP
-503 AKLKNKDS
+503 AKLKNGNDT
-511 YTSTAGQSAGVAY
+511 YTTTAGKSAGKTY
-524 CYMNDEWKNLRAID
+524 CYMNDQWLSLMTVD
-538 CYTVE
+538 CYAFE
-543 TDNTFTSVMLGLIQ
+543 INEAKFAELMLGNAT
-557 DPSKVA
+557 DFKEAFKVF
-563 DCTESVTVYIKPQAY
+563 IKPRAY
-578 VEVSPSKVEVAINP
+578 EQITLQKLEVELIL
-592 DSVAEKGQTMEDL
+592 DSIKEGGLQKQDM
-605 LKYDLDDF
+605 DDYVF
-613 IFTISGNIDELGNED
+613 FVSGNDD
-628 HTFSDKKTGS
+628 HTFSAADGS
-638 RRFILMYEN
+638 GRLFILVEEN
-647 CQWWEVEPVEGEE
+647 CQWWQVEPVEGET
-660 GLFHCIHPLNNTYYY
+660 GLFHCTHPLNNTYYY
-675 WDEEN
+675 WGADPTTLQEG
-680 KEWAEKRYTITWKND
+680 WIEKRYTITWKNGENT
-695 DDVII
+695 I
-700 DTYELPRGTMAEY
+700 TYQLPRGAMAEY
-713 LGDNPTKGPDEG
+713 LGTNPTKPMDAG
-725 YTYTFIGWTP
+725 YTYTFTGWTP
-735 ALKPVTENATY
+735 ALAPVTEDATY
-746 TADYKST
+746 TAVYAST

-778 YGTEDVAISATM
+778 YNTAATISATM
-790 NPGYKFVAWEHD
+790 INPDYKFAGWEHD
-802 ETLDELSFTTTV
+802 NALGMSFTTTV

-874 VDKLEAGTPYLFVA
+874 VDKLVAGTPYLFVA

-895 LNEGTE
+895 LNEGTA
-901 VTENTVENRGMVGYL
+901 VEEDYVYNRGMVGYL

-952 TAIQALTPIQESADA
+952 NTIQVLTPVQESADA

>member
-36 FNTLEEAL
+36 FNTLEDAL

-49 YPNTEMTI
+49 YPEQEMTI
-57 IMLKDYTLPAGTYTL
+57 IMLKNYTLPAGTYTL
-72 PAKATLLV
+72 PAKATLVV
-80 PMNNEQ
+80 PMSNEQ
-86 EACIPIEELYIS
+86 EAGFPNVEYIS
-98 HNAAAPQNV
+98 HNSSSEASQNV
-107 WVKPTKFR
+107 WMKPEKFR
-115 SLTFANDVNMNV
+115 SLTFANGVNMNV

-137 HASSDDYTSS
+137 HASSEEYTSS

-152 GLLHM
+152 GLLDM
-157 SEQAKMVLMN
+157 NEGAKMTLMKDS
-167 GAELRAWGFMTGAGE
+167 ELRAWGFVVGKGE
-182 TDARRGA
+182 TDARRGST
-189 KVREI
+189 VREI
-194 FQMGDWKGGSISS
+194 FQMGDWKGGKISK

-233 HPGALL
+233 HPGAKL
-239 STMAAVSASASSLS
+239 STMAAVSASEKGFS

-263 GVSGTES
+263 GVSGTKA

-285 RKWYDTTKDQQV
+285 RKWYNAETDQQV

-308 IVINLGDFIEG
+308 IVIDLGEFIEG
-319 SDLKM
+319 MDLEM
-324 NSSAFVL
+324 NSSVFVL

-349 QSTALL
+349 QNTALL

-373 SDENVKSGAL
+373 SDENVKSGSL
-383 YIYDADQWGKYA
+383 YIYDAKEWGKYA
-395 YAKDGFKY
+395 YAKDGYKY

-408 YTPSAPSVDGQP
+408 YTPSATSANGQP
-420 TVRNAAEPPKDAS
+420 TVRDADEKPKDAS

-441 TNNGYI
+441 TKDGYI
-447 FTSQSGANIFSTNA
+447 FTSESGANIFSTNE
-461 DAGTFILR
+461 DAGTFV
-469 NKSLS
+469 LS
-474 ITEGVDVYQI
+474 KKPNGNEQVYQI
-484 INANAEND
+484 NEAGEVEAQT
-492 DECTEKQIFIA
+492 CVPA
-503 AKLKNKDS
+503 LLKNGNDT
-511 YTSTAGQSAGVAY
+511 YTSLTDVWYGEETLISY
-524 CYMNDEWKNLRAID
+524 CYIGDRWSALRTVD
-538 CYTVE
+538 CFVL
-543 TDNTFTSVMLGLIQ
+543 DVVNGII
-557 DPSKVA
+557 
-563 DCTESVTVYIKPQAY
+563 YIKPKEY
-578 VEVSPSKVEVAINP
+578 IGIVVTGVDSKTG
-592 DSVAEKGQTMEDL
+592 K
-605 LKYDLDDF
+605 F
-613 IFTISGNIDELGNED
+613 IGNND
-628 HTFSDKKTGS
+628 HTFSAADGS
-638 RRFILMYEN
+638 GRLFILVEEY
-647 CQWWEVEPVEGEE
+647 CQWWEVEPVEGET
-660 GLFHCIHPLNNTYYY
+660 GIFHCKHPLNDTYYY
-675 WDEEN
+675 WDGEN
-680 KEWAEKRYTITWKND
+680 EEWAEMRYAITWKNGE
-695 DDVII
+695 DVII
-700 DTYELPRGTMAEY
+700 TYQLPRGAMAEY
-713 LGDNPTKGPDEG
+713 LGDNPIKQPDEG
-725 YTYTFIGWTP
+725 YTYTFTGWNP
-735 ALKPVTENATY
+735 ALAPVTEDATY
-746 TADYKST
+746 TAVYAKT
-753 PRKYTVTLKSD
+753 PRKYTVTLNSD

-778 YGTEDVAISATM
+778 YNTTATISATM
-790 NPGYKFVAWEHD
+790 NPGYQFVGWEHD
-802 ETLDELSFTTTV
+802 PALRDMFFTTTV
-814 TGDVTYTVLTE
+814 TGDVTYTVLAE
-825 ALPTLTLLRGGLTP
+825 DLPTLTLLRDGLTP
-839 GKMGTYTTAYDVN
+839 GKMGTYTTAFDVN

-888 TDNELWG
+888 TDNALRG

-916 GAGQVDVPDGSVVV
+916 GAGQVNVPEGSVVV

-952 TAIQALTPIQESADA
+952 TAIQALTPVQESADA

-976 RNNAPTGMENIQGD
+976 RNNAPTGMENIQDD

>member
-1 MKKQVFTLLLVMMSL
+1 MKKQLLTLLLVVMSL
-16 FSSVV
+16 LSSAT
-21 AWGQETPACKIGEMT
+21 AWGQVCKIGAISFT
-36 FNTLEEAL
+36 TLEEAL

-49 YPNTEMTI
+49 YPDTEMTI
-57 IMLKDYTLPAGTYTL
+57 IMLTDYTLPAGTYTL
-72 PAKATLLV
+72 PANATLVV
-80 PMNNEQ
+80 PMSDEQ
-86 EACIPIEELYIS
+86 ETGFPNVEYIS
-98 HNAAAPQNV
+98 HNAAAPENV

-115 SLTFANDVNMNV
+115 SLTFANGVNMNV

-137 HASSDDYTSS
+137 HASSDDYTSL

-152 GLLHM
+152 GLLDM
-157 SEQAKMVLMN
+157 NEGAKMTLMKDS
-167 GAELRAWGFMTGAGE
+167 ELRAWGFMIGGGE
-182 TDARRGA
+182 TDARRGSI
-189 KVREI
+189 VREM

-233 HPGALL
+233 HPGAQL

-263 GVSGTES
+263 GVSGTKA

-308 IVINLGDFIEG
+308 IVIDLGDFIEG
-319 SDLKM
+319 MDLEM

-349 QSTALL
+349 QNTALL

-363 KESVVSITKN
+363 KESVVSITK
-373 SDENVKSGAL
+373 DVEHPEVKSGSL

-395 YAKDGFKY
+395 YAKDGYKY

-408 YTPSAPSVDGQP
+408 YTPSANGQP
-420 TVRNAAEPPKDAS
+420 TKRNENERPEDAT

-441 TNNGYI
+441 TNDGYI
-447 FTSQSGANIFSTNA
+447 FTSEGGANIFSTNE
-461 DAGTFILR
+461 DAGTFVFTIGA
-469 NKSLS
+469 LS
-474 ITEGVDVYQI
+474 GGTAPDTVWQ
-484 INANAEND
+484 INAAGKE
-492 DECTEKQIFIA
+492 EPQLFKS
-503 AKLKNKDS
+503 AKLKNNDGTYEETEGTPASK
-511 YTSTAGQSAGVAY
+511 AY
-524 CYMNDEWKNLRAID
+524 CYIDEEWRFFTYLGCYAVEMDDEQFENLFID
-538 CYTVE
+538 GATNYK
-543 TDNTFTSVMLGLIQ
+543 DAFTSI
-557 DPSKVA
+557 
-563 DCTESVTVYIKPQAY
+563 YIKPQAY
-578 VEVSPSKVEVAINP
+578 VQIAVNEVTIGKYGFEFIGNP
-592 DSVAEKGQTMEDL
+592 
-605 LKYDLDDF
+605 
-613 IFTISGNIDELGNED
+613 D
-628 HTFSDKKTGS
+628 HTFSAADGS
-638 RRFILMYEN
+638 GRLFILVEEN
-647 CQWWEVEPVEGEE
+647 CQWWQVEPVEGETD
-660 GLFHCIHPLNNTYYY
+660 LFYCTHPLNNTYYC
-675 WDEEN
+675 WGVDPTTLQEG
-680 KEWAEKRYTITWKND
+680 WIEKRCAITWKNGD
-695 DDVII
+695 NTIA
-700 DTYELPRGTMAEY
+700 TYQLPRGAMAEY
-713 LGDNPTKGPDEG
+713 LGTNPTKPMDAG
-725 YTYTFIGWTP
+725 YTYTFTGWTP
-735 ALKPVTENATY
+735 ALTTVTQDATY
-746 TADYKST
+746 TAVYAST

-778 YGTEDVAISATM
+778 YGTEDVAISATVVD
-790 NPGYKFVAWEHD
+790 PGYKFVGWEHNNK
-802 ETLDELSFTTTV
+802 LGQSFTIDKI

-874 VDKLEAGTPYLFVA
+874 VDKLVAGTPYLFVA

-895 LNEGTE
+895 LNEGTA
-901 VTENTVENRGMVGYL
+901 VEEDYVYNRGMVGYL
-916 GAGQVDVPDGSVVV
+916 GVGQVDVPDGSVVV

-943 TAGYAYFDM
+943 TAGYAYIDM
-952 TAIQALTPIQESADA
+952 NTIQVLTPVQESADA